1 MGNDELL
8 NYISLFREK
17 AEQGKLVIFVGAG
30 VSCNVDGM
38 PSWNKLIQNM
48 AKAIN
53 YSRCNSCRHKAENC
67 ESTCLVKDDFSID
80 EFLKIPQHVFNK
92 DKELYN
98 RVLAESIPIVTAD
111 APLSSAIFDVNP
123 AHIITTNYDKLLESS
138 KNIFC
143 EQYQVIVHDKDLLN
157 ANKGKYIIKMHGDI
171 SEASSIVLKEQDYL
185 DYSQTHVLIELFS
198 TLSNIVLLLN
208 LVGLDCD
215 GKKTI
220 AASIEE
226 LLSDEIFVQKF
237 FSIGWPDFKQSL
249 REFSKLCCSLTFS
262 SNFELIYQIVD
273 GEKFFEYAVNV
284 SFNSLRHL
292 IEQFISK
299 DEETTDK
306 IQALIDATENFNS
319 KVILLRLLYRRITGD
334 ATQQKYKRILSDS
347 FAQLPIGAIYDFAF
361 SGWLTP
367 NQDAL
372 KEFLNRI
379 LEISKKG
386 NSNMRVFPDPVE
398 TKLECVYLLHIS
410 DMLADISMLKPLS
423 EGRPHLQFLLDPKN
437 FDYSQVDFSDYMWEN
452 FARREEYMKTF
463 VAHKEVIIP
472 KIQKRIET
480 GEVTEAEKRILY
492 GFLLRGDEVWK
503 M

>member
-1 MGNDELL
+1 MSRRDPALKTAGHSCGGICCHSPPFSRKRLRCL
-8 NYISLFREK
+8 NPVQGIRPKYCTKSFCRFRCVRLSK
-17 AEQGKLVIFVGAG
+17 Q
-30 VSCNVDGM
+30 
-38 PSWNKLIQNM
+38 
-48 AKAIN
+48 
-53 YSRCNSCRHKAENC
+53 
-67 ESTCLVKDDFSID
+67 
-80 EFLKIPQHVFNK
+80 FLR
-92 DKELYN
+92 Y
-98 RVLAESIPIVTAD
+98 
-111 APLSSAIFDVNP
+111 
-123 AHIITTNYDKLLESS
+123 
-138 KNIFC
+138 
-143 EQYQVIVHDKDLLN
+143 
-157 ANKGKYIIKMHGDI
+157 
-171 SEASSIVLKEQDYL
+171 
-185 DYSQTHVLIELFS
+185 
-198 TLSNIVLLLN
+198 
-208 LVGLDCD
+208 
-215 GKKTI
+215 
-220 AASIEE
+220 
-226 LLSDEIFVQKF
+226 
-237 FSIGWPDFKQSL
+237 
-249 REFSKLCCSLTFS
+249 
-262 SNFELIYQIVD
+262 
-273 GEKFFEYAVNV
+273 
-284 SFNSLRHL
+284 
-292 IEQFISK
+292 
-299 DEETTDK
+299 
-306 IQALIDATENFNS
+306 ATENFNS

-437 FDYSQVDFSDYMWEN
+437 FDYLQVDFSDYMWEN

>member
-1 MGNDELL
+1 M
-8 NYISLFREK
+8 
-17 AEQGKLVIFVGAG
+17 
-30 VSCNVDGM
+30 
-38 PSWNKLIQNM
+38 
-48 AKAIN
+48 
-53 YSRCNSCRHKAENC
+53 
-67 ESTCLVKDDFSID
+67 
-80 EFLKIPQHVFNK
+80 
-92 DKELYN
+92 
-98 RVLAESIPIVTAD
+98 
-111 APLSSAIFDVNP
+111 
-123 AHIITTNYDKLLESS
+123 
-138 KNIFC
+138 
-143 EQYQVIVHDKDLLN
+143 
-157 ANKGKYIIKMHGDI
+157 
-171 SEASSIVLKEQDYL
+171 
-185 DYSQTHVLIELFS
+185 
-198 TLSNIVLLLN
+198 
-208 LVGLDCD
+208 
-215 GKKTI
+215 
-220 AASIEE
+220 
-226 LLSDEIFVQKF
+226 
-237 FSIGWPDFKQSL
+237 
-249 REFSKLCCSLTFS
+249 
-262 SNFELIYQIVD
+262 
-273 GEKFFEYAVNV
+273 NV

-334 ATQQKYKRILSDS
+334 ATQQKYKHILSDS

-372 KEFLNRI
+372 EEFLNRI

-386 NSNMRVFPDPVE
+386 NLSMRVFPDPVE

-423 EGRPHLQFLLDPKN
+423 EGRPHLQFLLNPKN